1 MLPLFDPLRQ
11 ISLISTAFRL
21 FLACLCGAVIGLER
35 SAKNR
40 PAGFRTHMLVCLGA
54 AISTMTGIY
63 MFTERHLLMD
73 ISRMGAQVITGLG
86 FIGAG
91 TIIVTKKN
99 TVKGLTTAA
108 GLWTCGIIGLAIGSG
123 FYEGGILATA
133 FVLFIETGFGF
144 LGKFRRP
151 PEFRILV
158 HYEKK
163 QALDQVMRFC
173 KDNRIVINNLRI
185 RSDTGG
191 ESENA
196 SLYSAEIALHPTKN
210 VDRTLLLDRIV
221 NMAGID
227 DAEEI

>member
-11 ISLISTAFRL
+11 ITLISTAFRL

-54 AISTMTGIY
+54 AISTMTGVY

-73 ISRMGAQVITGLG
+73 MSRMGAQVITGLG

-108 GLWTCGIIGLAIGSG
+108 GIWATSAIGLAFGSG
-123 FYEGGILATA
+123 MYVIGVISTLLMYVVQHVLYRYFPHNNISMILN
-133 FVLFIETGFGF
+133 
-144 LGKFRRP
+144 
-151 PEFRILV
+151 FRIHMNRNDGLTEIMDILTAHRFHPMGETRLV
-158 HYEKK
+158 SDGEGKWCLSFDSITHKNPYPGEMIEKIK
-163 QALDQVMRFC
+163 HLDGVLS
-173 KDNRIVINNLRI
+173 V
-185 RSDTGG
+185 
-191 ESENA
+191 
-196 SLYSAEIALHPTKN
+196 EIL
-210 VDRTLLLDRIV
+210 
-221 NMAGID
+221 
-227 DAEEI
+227 

>member
-11 ISLISTAFRL
+11 ITLISTAFRL

-54 AISTMTGIY
+54 AISTMTGVY

-73 ISRMGAQVITGLG
+73 MSRMGAQVITGLG

-108 GLWTCGIIGLAIGSG
+108 GLWTCGIIGLAVGSG
-123 FYEGGILATA
+123 FYEGGILAMA

-151 PEFRILV
+151 PEFRIRV
-158 HYEKK
+158 YYEKK
-163 QALDQVMRFC
+163 QAIDQVMRFC
-173 KDNRIVINNLRI
+173 KDNRIMINNLQI
-185 RSDTGG
+185 RRGSSN
-191 ESENA
+191 ESEEP
-196 SLYSAEIALHPTKN
+196 SVYSAEIALHPTKN
-210 VDRTLLLDRIV
+210 VDRSLLLDRIV
-221 NMAGID
+221 NMNGID
-227 DAEEI
+227 DAEEV

>member
-1 MLPLFDPLRQ
+1 M
-11 ISLISTAFRL
+11 
-21 FLACLCGAVIGLER
+21 
-35 SAKNR
+35 
-40 PAGFRTHMLVCLGA
+40 
-54 AISTMTGIY
+54 
-63 MFTERHLLMD
+63 
-73 ISRMGAQVITGLG
+73 
-86 FIGAG
+86 
-91 TIIVTKKN
+91 
-99 TVKGLTTAA
+99 
-108 GLWTCGIIGLAIGSG
+108 
-123 FYEGGILATA
+123 
-133 FVLFIETGFGF
+133 LFIETGFGF

-185 RSDTGG
+185 RSDAGAG
-191 ESENA
+191 SEDA

-227 DAEEI
+227 EAEEI